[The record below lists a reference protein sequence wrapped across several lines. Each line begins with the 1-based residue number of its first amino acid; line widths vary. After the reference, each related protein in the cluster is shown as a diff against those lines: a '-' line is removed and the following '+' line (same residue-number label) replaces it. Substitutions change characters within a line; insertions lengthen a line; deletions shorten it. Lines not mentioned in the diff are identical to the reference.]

1 MATDRWL
8 PTGFRLPDGATLQ
21 RHLAAGGQWQVYET
35 AGDARVLVAEAD
47 LYDHWL
53 RDGLL
58 QEGQGTRFAFGRRA
72 FAAVD
77 GGGGYRLEP
86 VETAAPPQSVSDCHA
101 LVAAIVASRA
111 GGCEAAFDDAVY
123 VERLSRLLPDYSP
136 NARVDDALVAGA
148 WTTGGVHLRLA
159 PSRRMQ
165 ALVPWLPP
173 DDLRRLADALATG
186 ARVPAEAADGGDAQ
200 ADASADATAPAARRA
215 SSIARPRPAE
225 PFALPGRPHLEAF
238 FNEHVVDLMRHE
250 ARYKALGIHF
260 PGAILLH
267 GPPGCGKTFAV
278 DALIDYLDWPAYP
291 VDSGSIASP
300 YIHDTAKK
308 IAQVFEKAAETAPSV
323 VVIDEIDAF
332 LAAREDA
339 GHAQHRVEEVAEFL
353 RAIPK
358 AHEHR
363 VLVIGMTNRLQSLD
377 PAVVRRGRFDHILD
391 VGMPSEIEVRSVLD
405 ARLAGIPCEPGI
417 DLAGLARALTGR
429 PLSDLGFIVKDA
441 CRRAARAGRD
451 RLGAADLDA
460 ALAASPSR
468 APEESKPR
476 RIGFL

>member
-1 MATDRWL
+1 MLPDRWL
-8 PTGFRLPDGATLQ
+8 PNGFRPAEGLELRRHVGAGEQWQIYET
-21 RHLAAGGQWQVYET
+21 AAGGR
-35 AGDARVLVAEAD
+35 ALVAEAD
-47 LYDHWL
+47 LLEHWR

-58 QEGQGTRFAFGRRA
+58 QDGQFAAFAFGRLA
-72 FAAVD
+72 LVVID
-77 GGGGYRLEP
+77 GGREHRLEA
-86 VETAAPPQSVSDCHA
+86 VEGAPPPQSASECDA
-101 LVAAIVASRA
+101 LVAAIIATRA
-111 GGCEAAFDDAVY
+111 TGCSAALDDAVY

-136 NARVDDALVAGA
+136 NAHVDDALVAGT
-148 WTTGGVHLRLA
+148 WITGGVHLRVA
-159 PSRRMQ
+159 ASRRMQ
-165 ALVPWLPP
+165 ALVPWLAPAA
-173 DDLRRLADALATG
+173 LQAMADALAAG
-186 ARVPAEAADGGDAQ
+186 ARVPVETTGAADEAAASDAG
-200 ADASADATAPAARRA
+200 ATAE
-215 SSIARPRPAE
+215 RPPGTLPAE
-225 PFALPGRPHLEAF
+225 PFKLPGRPHLEAF

-278 DALIDYLDWPAYP
+278 DALIDYLDWPSFP

-308 IAQVFEKAAETAPSV
+308 IAEVFLKAADAAPAV

-332 LAAREDA
+332 LAARDDG
-339 GHAQHRVEEVAEFL
+339 GHQQHRVEEVAEFL
-353 RAIPK
+353 RGIPK
-358 AHEHR
+358 ASENR

-391 VGMPSEIEVRSVLD
+391 VGMPSQIEIMSLLESRM
-405 ARLAGIPCEPGI
+405 AQIPCEPGI
-417 DLAGLARALTGR
+417 DLPALAQALAGR

-451 RLGAADLDA
+451 RLGQADLDA
-460 ALAASPSR
+460 ALAAAPSR
-468 APEESKPR
+468 VPEEKKAR

>member
-1 MATDRWL
+1 MLADRWL
-8 PTGFRLPDGATLQ
+8 PTGYRLPDGTVLG
-21 RHLAAGGQWQVYET
+21 RHLGAGGQWQLYE
-35 AGDARVLVAEAD
+35 AASGGRVLVAEAD
-47 LYDHWL
+47 LADHWL

-58 QEGQGTRFAFGRRA
+58 VDAQLARFAFGRLA
-72 FAAVD
+72 LAAVD
-77 GGGGYRLEP
+77 GGREHRLEAID
-86 VETAAPPQSVSDCHA
+86 TAAPPQSAGECHA

-111 GGCEAAFDDAVY
+111 TGCQAAFDDAVY

-136 NARVDDALVAGA
+136 NAHVDDALVAGA

-165 ALVPWLPP
+165 ALVPWLAE
-173 DDLRRLADALATG
+173 DELRKLADALAS
-186 ARVPAEAADGGDAQ
+186 GGLV
-200 ADASADATAPAARRA
+200 
-215 SSIARPRPAE
+215 PAE
-225 PFALPGRPHLEAF
+225 PFRLPGRPHLEAF

-267 GPPGCGKTFAV
+267 GAPGCGKTFAV
-278 DALIDYLDWPAYP
+278 DALVDYLDWPAFP
-291 VDSGSIASP
+291 IDSGSIASP
-300 YIHDTAKK
+300 FIHDTAKK
-308 IAQVFEKAAETAPSV
+308 IAEVFRKAADAAPAV

-358 AHEHR
+358 AYENR

-391 VGMPSEIEVRSVLD
+391 VGMPSELETLSLLQ
-405 ARLAGIPCEPGI
+405 AKLAGIPCEPGI
-417 DLAGLARALTGR
+417 DIAGLAKALAGR
-429 PLSDLGFIVKDA
+429 PLSDLGFIIKDA

-451 RLGAADLDA
+451 KLGPADVDA
-460 ALAASPSR
+460 ALAAAPSR
-468 APEESKPR
+468 APEEKKAR
-476 RIGFL
+476 KIGFV

>member
-1 MATDRWL
+1 MLADRWL
-8 PTGFRLPDGATLQ
+8 PTGYRLPDGTVLG
-21 RHLAAGGQWQVYET
+21 RHLGAGGQWQLYEV
-35 AGDARVLVAEAD
+35 ASGGRVLVAEAD
-47 LYDHWL
+47 LADHWV

-58 QEGQGTRFAFGRRA
+58 VDAQLARFAFGRLA
-72 FAAVD
+72 LAAVD
-77 GGGGYRLEP
+77 GGREHRLEAID
-86 VETAAPPQSVSDCHA
+86 TAAPPQSAGECHA

-111 GGCEAAFDDAVY
+111 AGCQAAFDDAVY

-136 NARVDDALVAGA
+136 NAHVDDALVAGA

-165 ALVPWLPP
+165 ALVPWLAE
-173 DDLRRLADALATG
+173 DELRKLADALASG
-186 ARVPAEAADGGDAQ
+186 GLVPAEQPGGGGV
-200 ADASADATAPAARRA
+200 ASETVAPYGE
-215 SSIARPRPAE
+215 SPRPPGTLPAE
-225 PFALPGRPHLEAF
+225 PFRLPGRPHLEAF

-267 GPPGCGKTFAV
+267 GAPGCGKTFAV
-278 DALIDYLDWPAYP
+278 DALVDYLDWPAFP
-291 VDSGSIASP
+291 IDSGSIASP
-300 YIHDTAKK
+300 FIHDTAKK
-308 IAQVFEKAAETAPSV
+308 IAEVFLKAADAAPAV

-358 AHEHR
+358 AYENR

-391 VGMPSEIEVRSVLD
+391 VGMPSELETLSLLQ
-405 ARLAGIPCEPGI
+405 AKLAGIPCEPGI
-417 DLAGLARALTGR
+417 DIAGLAKALAGR
-429 PLSDLGFIVKDA
+429 PLSDLGFIIKDA

-451 RLGAADLDA
+451 KLGPADVDA
-460 ALAASPSR
+460 ALAAAPSR
-468 APEESKPR
+468 APEEKKAR
-476 RIGFL
+476 KIGFV